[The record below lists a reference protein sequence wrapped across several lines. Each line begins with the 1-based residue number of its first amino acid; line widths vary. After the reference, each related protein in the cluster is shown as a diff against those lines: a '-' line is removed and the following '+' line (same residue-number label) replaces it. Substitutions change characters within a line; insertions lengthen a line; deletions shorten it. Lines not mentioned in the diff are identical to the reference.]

1 MSWTRY
7 FHRRQWDKERA
18 RELDAYL
25 QIETDENVA
34 RGMPPAAARAAA
46 LRKLG
51 NATSIREEIYHMN
64 SLGLM
69 ETLWQDVRYALR
81 LLRLNPGFTLV
92 AIASLALGI
101 GANTAMFQLL
111 DTIGL
116 RALPV
121 KNPSELAIVKIQD
134 RHNGCC
140 TFNTQYAD
148 VTTAIWEYLR
158 DRQQAFSGLAVWGAY
173 RFNLTYGGELR
184 MAETLMVNGD
194 FFQVLG
200 VAPAQGRLLSA
211 ADDQRGCA
219 VPAAVISH
227 GFWQR
232 RFGGQADAVG
242 KTLMLEGHKFE
253 IIGITPPQ
261 FSGLEVGR
269 SFDVAIPTC
278 AEPLVQGP
286 YTVIDKPWGWWL
298 ALTGRLKPGWTL
310 EKASAHLAA
319 ISEALFAETMPAR
332 FDPEMAKV
340 YRAYRLVALPGSQG
354 YSDLR
359 TDFAPALQILLAITA
374 LVLLIACANL
384 ANLMLARASARS
396 REFAIRLAV
405 GASRGRLIR
414 QLLAESLMLSLAGAA
429 AGAGIASLLNN
440 RLVTFLNTRE
450 GTAYLDLTPD
460 WRILGFTA
468 AVAVLTS
475 LFFGLAPAL
484 RATRTSPGAVMKAS
498 SRGLTAGPERFG
510 LRRLLVITQVA
521 LSLVL
526 LVGALL
532 FVRSFR
538 NLLSIDAGF
547 RPDGVIEADVDFSKL
562 KLTPAATHQFAQ
574 DLIHRLQAVPG
585 VVSAAHID
593 IVPLSGSTWAQ
604 PVTID
609 NHKTGAIK
617 LAHISPGYFRT
628 MRTALVAGRDFNDRD
643 TLASPSVAIVN
654 QSFARKYMGGDA
666 IGKSFAKAR
675 GAKDTLVQ
683 FQVVGMVRDSKYN
696 DIRENVEPAAY
707 LANAQEP
714 EPDAYLPVL
723 VHTALA
729 PAALVPALKRTIG
742 EINPAVGYE
751 FHIFRDEVRD
761 TLRREHLMA
770 TLSGFFGVLAALLA
784 TIGLYGVMSYMV
796 ARRKNEIG
804 IRLAL
809 GAPRRDVI
817 GMVLREAALL
827 LGIGLAAG
835 TVLAFAA
842 AQAAQAL
849 LFGLKP
855 RDPLTFAFS
864 IGLLALV
871 AVAASW
877 LPAIRAANL
886 DPVSALRE
894 E

>member
-1 MSWTRY
+1 MSWNRY
-7 FHRRQWDKERA
+7 FHRRRWDQERS
-18 RELDAYL
+18 RELEAYV

-34 RGMPPAAARAAA
+34 RGMSPQAAHAAA

-51 NATSIREEIYHMN
+51 NPTSIREEIYHMN

-69 ETLWQDVRYALR
+69 ETLWQDLRYALR

-101 GANTAMFQLL
+101 GANAAMFQLL
-111 DTIGL
+111 DAIGL

-121 KNPSELAIVKIQD
+121 RDPSALAIVKIQE

-140 TFNTQYAD
+140 TFNTRYSD
-148 VTTAIWEYLR
+148 LTTTLWEHLR
-158 DRQQAFSGLAVWGAY
+158 DRQQAFSGLAVWGGY
-173 RFNLTYGGELR
+173 QFNLTYGGELR
-184 MAETLMVNGD
+184 MARTLMVNGD
-194 FFQVLG
+194 FFPVLG
-200 VAPAQGRLLSA
+200 VAPAAGRLLTA

-219 VPAAVISH
+219 VPHAVISH
-227 GFWQR
+227 EFWQG
-232 RFGGQADAVG
+232 RFGGQPDAVG

-253 IIGITPPQ
+253 IVGIASRE

-269 SFDVAIPTC
+269 GFDVAIPTC
-278 AEPLVQGP
+278 AEPLVQGA
-286 YTVIDKPWGWWL
+286 YSVIDKPWGWWL
-298 ALTGRLKPGWTL
+298 AMTGRLKPGWTV
-310 EKASAHLAA
+310 EKASAHLGA
-319 ISEALFAETMPAR
+319 ISDGLFADTLPSR
-332 FDPEMAKV
+332 FDPSMAKA
-340 YRAYRLVALPGSQG
+340 YRAYRLIALPGSQG

-359 TDFAPALQILLAITA
+359 TDFAPALRILLAITG

-414 QLLAESLMLSLAGAA
+414 QLLAESLLLSLAGAA
-429 AGAGIASLLNN
+429 AGAGVASVLNSQLL
-440 RLVTFLNTRE
+440 TFLNTRQ

-468 AVAVLTS
+468 GVAVLTS

-510 LRRLLVITQVA
+510 LRRLLVVTQVA

-538 NLLSIDAGF
+538 NLLSIDTGF
-547 RPDGVIEADVDFSKL
+547 RPDGVIEADVDFSRL
-562 KLTPAATHQFAQ
+562 KLSAAATYQFDQ
-574 DLIHRLQAVPG
+574 ELLRRLQEIPG

-609 NHKTGAIK
+609 NQKTGAIK
-617 LAHISPGYFRT
+617 LAHISPGYFKT
-628 MRTALVAGRDFNDRD
+628 MRTAVVAGRDFNDRD
-643 TLASPSVAIVN
+643 TFAAPWVAIVN

-666 IGKSFAKAR
+666 AGKTFTMPR
-675 GAKDTLVQ
+675 GEKEVVTQ
-683 FQVVGMVRDSKYN
+683 YHVVGVVGDSKYN
-696 DIRENVEPAAY
+696 SIRETVGPAAY
-707 LANAQEP
+707 LATAQEP
-714 EPDAYLPVL
+714 EPDAYLPVV

-729 PAALVPALKRTIG
+729 PAAVIPALKRTIG
-742 EINPAVGYE
+742 EINPDVGYE

-761 TLRREHLMA
+761 TLQREHLMA

-784 TIGLYGVMSYMV
+784 TIGLYGVMSYTV

-809 GAPRRDVI
+809 GAARGDVI

-827 LGIGLAAG
+827 LGVGLAAG
-835 TVLAFAA
+835 TLLALAA
-842 AQAAQAL
+842 AQGADAL

-855 RDPLTFAFS
+855 RDPVTFAFS
-864 IGLLALV
+864 IGLLAAV
-871 AVAASW
+871 AIAASW
-877 LPAIRAANL
+877 LPAMRAANL
-886 DPVSALRE
+886 DPTSALRE